1 MGLNIQ
7 NNKIKAFIFDVDGTI
22 INPHEGLIECVKAA
36 IKKLNFEMLSDDVL
50 NTFIGP
56 PIQNSFQ
63 KYYNLSEIEAKRA
76 RDVFRSFYEKDEFL
90 FKAYVYNGIMDL
102 LKLLKERNIQ
112 IGIATYKRE
121 DYAVKLLKHFDIA
134 QYCDKICGAD
144 FENKLTKLDI
154 IKNCMKSLNIN
165 NPSDAIMVGDTC
177 FDGFAANELKMDFIC
192 CTYGFGF
199 KSQDEIDKHKNIFV
213 ANDVSDISKVLIG

>member
-1 MGLNIQ
+1 M
-7 NNKIKAFIFDVDGTI
+7 IKHTKARYIIFDVDGTM
-22 INPHEGLIECVKAA
+22 INPYDGLSECVKAT
-36 IKKLNFEMLSDDVL
+36 IKALNFEMLSDDVV

-63 KYYNLSEIEAKRA
+63 KYYNLSDIEAKRA
-76 RDVFRSFYEKDEFL
+76 RDVFRSFYEKDEYL

-102 LKLLKERNIQ
+102 LKLLKEKHIK

-121 DYAVKLLKHFDIA
+121 DYAIKLLKHFDIA
-134 QYCDKICGAD
+134 CYCDAICGAD
-144 FENKLTKLDI
+144 FENKLTKMDI

-199 KSQDEIDKHKNIFV
+199 KSQDEIDQHKNIFV
-213 ANDVSDISKVLIG
+213 AHKASDISKVLVG